1 MSKLKQNQSLRQS
14 LSPQQVIQANI
25 LQLNV
30 SYLEEKILDE
40 LENNLLLDQTES
52 EEISLLDSKQSDE
65 QVDFDEDPD
74 EYEPS
79 NIYDN
84 NYLHNHDIPIREKVD
99 FIENLI
105 QQLDSYKFKDWERAI
120 SEEILWN
127 LDNNGYLSIDP
138 ILIADRFQRTDLE
151 VMKILE
157 KVQQLDPPG
166 IAARDL
172 QDCLKIQLNDKSHSL
187 AYKIITNHFDDFSNH
202 RYENI
207 QKKLNIDKESLSE
220 VLREIS
226 KLDPHPRKSK
236 IGEESETVIP
246 DLLVL
251 QRDGKWKIIVNDS
264 WIPELSLNDKYVT
277 MLDQKKI
284 SADEKKYLTEKFNSA
299 SWFLDAI
306 QQRRET
312 LSLVMK
318 EIIIRQPKFFEGDI
332 KSLVPMKLKDLA
344 EELKMDISTI
354 SRSTRGKYVDT
365 PYGIFELKSF
375 FSDGYI
381 IKSGEEISTKIIKD
395 FLKQLIDDEDK
406 NEPLTDSHLADKLNI
421 KGFPVARRT
430 VAKYREQLQFPVAR
444 LRKQLT
450 H

>member
-1 MSKLKQNQSLRQS
+1 
-14 LSPQQVIQANI
+14 
-25 LQLNV
+25 
-30 SYLEEKILDE
+30 
-40 LENNLLLDQTES
+40 
-52 EEISLLDSKQSDE
+52 
-65 QVDFDEDPD
+65 
-74 EYEPS
+74 
-79 NIYDN
+79 
-84 NYLHNHDIPIREKVD
+84 
-99 FIENLI
+99 
-105 QQLDSYKFKDWERAI
+105 
-120 SEEILWN
+120 
-127 LDNNGYLSIDP
+127 
-138 ILIADRFQRTDLE
+138 
-151 VMKILE
+151 MKILE

-172 QDCLKIQLNDKSHSL
+172 QDCLKIQLNEKSHSL

-284 SADEKKYLTEKFNSA
+284 SADEKKYLKEKFDSA
-299 SWFLDAI
+299 SWFIDAI

-406 NEPLTDSHLADKLNI
+406 NEPITDSHLADKLNI
-421 KGFPVARRT
+421 QGFPVARRT

-444 LRKQLT
+444 LRKQLI

>member
-1 MSKLKQNQSLRQS
+1 
-14 LSPQQVIQANI
+14 
-25 LQLNV
+25 
-30 SYLEEKILDE
+30 
-40 LENNLLLDQTES
+40 
-52 EEISLLDSKQSDE
+52 
-65 QVDFDEDPD
+65 
-74 EYEPS
+74 
-79 NIYDN
+79 
-84 NYLHNHDIPIREKVD
+84 
-99 FIENLI
+99 
-105 QQLDSYKFKDWERAI
+105 
-120 SEEILWN
+120 
-127 LDNNGYLSIDP
+127 
-138 ILIADRFQRTDLE
+138 
-151 VMKILE
+151 
-157 KVQQLDPPG
+157 
-166 IAARDL
+166 
-172 QDCLKIQLNDKSHSL
+172 
-187 AYKIITNHFDDFSNH
+187 
-202 RYENI
+202 
-207 QKKLNIDKESLSE
+207 
-220 VLREIS
+220 
-226 KLDPHPRKSK
+226 
-236 IGEESETVIP
+236 
-246 DLLVL
+246 
-251 QRDGKWKIIVNDS
+251 
-264 WIPELSLNDKYVT
+264 

-421 KGFPVARRT
+421 QGFPVARRT
-430 VAKYREQLQFPVAR
+430 VTKYRDQLQFPLAR